1 MTVGCAH
8 DYIDWWLLFDPLE
21 TESINFLMINHL
33 NQRCKTGNCSYM
45 MKWKSQ
51 LYDMLSPQHHSLYCP
66 VPGMMHNC
74 SHSKSFWLLTWIVT
88 KIRKVWFFESQSPLF
103 PWLTG
108 GRVET
113 LSMEKGDGETTQVT
127 ERPFPR
133 IWLRL
138 RWKIFPF
145 VLENILRRWIVTIEH
160 S

>member
-1 MTVGCAH
+1 MITL
-8 DYIDWWLLFDPLE
+8 IDDCCLILLRLNPLIFWWLTIWIRDARLE
-21 TESINFLMINHL
+21 TVVIWWNESHNCMICYHL
-33 NQRCKTGNCSYM
+33 NITVSTAQYLVC
-45 MKWKSQ
+45 
-51 LYDMLSPQHHSLYCP
+51 
-66 VPGMMHNC
+66 MMHNC